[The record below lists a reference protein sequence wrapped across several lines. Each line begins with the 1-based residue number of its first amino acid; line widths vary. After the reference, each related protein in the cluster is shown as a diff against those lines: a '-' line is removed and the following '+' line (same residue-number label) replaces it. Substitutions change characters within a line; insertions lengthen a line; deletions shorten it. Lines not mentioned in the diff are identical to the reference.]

1 MYGMVNKAIEDLIC
15 SRFGREV
22 WEETKERAGVEV
34 DAFISND
41 AYPDDVTYRLVA
53 AASEV
58 TGLLAHDILLAF
70 GEHWVLKIARTE
82 YAGLLE
88 AGGRTLREFLI
99 NLPNF
104 HARISLIFPNLQ
116 PPRFRVS
123 EATDHSLQL
132 HYLTHRDGLAAFVIG
147 IIRGLGQMF
156 GNPVEITQLAAKQ
169 DGADHDIFLLQWDSS
184 ETGATS

>member
-1 MYGMVNKAIEDLIC
+1 VYGMVNKAIEDLVR
-15 SRFGREV
+15 SRFGGEV
-22 WEETKERAGVEV
+22 WERTKQRAGVDV

-58 TGLLAHDILLAF
+58 TGIPARDILLAF
-70 GEHWVLKIARTE
+70 GEHWVLKIAREE
-82 YAGLLE
+82 YAGMLV
-88 AGGRTLREFLI
+88 AGGRTLPEFLL

-104 HARISLIFPNLQ
+104 HARVALIFPKLQ
-116 PPRFRVS
+116 PPRFHVT
-123 EATDHSLQL
+123 EVAEDSLHL

-156 GNPVEITQLAAKQ
+156 GNPVEITQLAERQ
-169 DGADHDIFLLQWDSS
+169 HGADHDVFLLQWTSG
-184 ETGATS
+184 ETGTTS